1 MEDLPPLA
9 SGIDSD
15 TWACICE
22 QASGDEAASD
32 DSDAD
37 ISDDEDSAAAAE
49 RAARKAK
56 TARSGGKWRITSAG
70 VFAFL
75 ILSVLLA
82 QVFIMLAEFGIL

>member
-1 MEDLPPLA
+1 MCPLWHL
-9 SGIDSD
+9 DSD

-22 QASGDEAASD
+22 QDDEAASD
-32 DSDAD
+32 DSGEDP
-37 ISDDEDSAAAAE
+37 SDDEDSAAAAE
-49 RAARKAK
+49 RAARKAQ

-70 VFAFL
+70 IFAFL